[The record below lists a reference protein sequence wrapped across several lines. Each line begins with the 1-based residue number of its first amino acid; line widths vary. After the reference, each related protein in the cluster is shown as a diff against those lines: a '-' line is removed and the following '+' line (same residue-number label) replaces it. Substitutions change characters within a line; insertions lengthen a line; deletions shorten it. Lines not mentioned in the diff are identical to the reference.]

1 MSEIHVRAFT
11 IITTMNAIAKAIR
24 KRFITMTCW
33 VRAASFYGSAD
44 PFVCCCDMH
53 KQASIYPAIT

>member
-1 MSEIHVRAFT
+1 
-11 IITTMNAIAKAIR
+11 MNAIAKAMR
-24 KRFITMTCW
+24 KRFITMTYW
-33 VRAASFYGSAD
+33 GLGAFAYGSAD